1 MKQFLIEWC
10 INLSIVILVLIY
22 VGLIYVGNFFLGCY
36 LLEDVLDDNTLKGA
50 IYLSLWVIFYAVTTV
65 TCYTVFFRKK

>member
-10 INLSIVILVLIY
+10 INLSIVILV
-22 VGLIYVGNFFLGCY
+22 VIYVGNFLLGCY
-36 LLEDVLDDNTLKGA
+36 LLEVLDDNTLKGA

>member
-10 INLSIVILVLIY
+10 IIVILV
-22 VGLIYVGNFFLGCY
+22 VIYVGNFFLGCY
-36 LLEDVLDDNTLKGA
+36 LLDVLDDNTLKGA

>member
-22 VGLIYVGNFFLGCY
+22 VVGNFFLGCY
-36 LLEDVLDDNTLKGA
+36 LLNALDDNAINA

-65 TCYTVFFRKK
+65 TCCTVFFRKK

>member
-10 INLSIVILVLIY
+10 INLSIVILVVIY
-22 VGLIYVGNFFLGCY
+22 VGGFLLGCH
-36 LLEDVLDDNTLKGA
+36 LLVEVLDVLDDNILKGA

>member
-1 MKQFLIEWC
+1 MKQFLIEFC

-22 VGLIYVGNFFLGCY
+22 VGNFFLGCY
-36 LLEDVLDDNTLKGA
+36 LLDVLDDNTLKGA

-65 TCYTVFFRKK
+65 TCYMVFFRKK

>member
-10 INLSIVILVLIY
+10 INLSIIVILVI
-22 VGLIYVGNFFLGCY
+22 IYVGNFFLGCY
-36 LLEDVLDDNTLKGA
+36 LLEVLDDNTLKGA

>member
-22 VGLIYVGNFFLGCY
+22 VGNFFLGCY
-36 LLEDVLDDNTLKGA
+36 LLDDNTLKGA
-50 IYLSLWVIFYAVTTV
+50 IYLSLWVIFYAVTAV

>member
-10 INLSIVILVLIY
+10 INLSIVILVI
-22 VGLIYVGNFFLGCY
+22 IYVGNFFLGCY
-36 LLEDVLDDNTLKGA
+36 LLEVLDDNTLKGA

-65 TCYTVFFRKK
+65 TCYMVFFRKK

>member
-10 INLSIVILVLIY
+10 INLSIIILVL
-22 VGLIYVGNFFLGCY
+22 VYVGNFFLGCY
-36 LLEDVLDDNTLKGA
+36 LLVDVLDDNTLKGA
-50 IYLSLWVIFYAVTTV
+50 ICLSLWVIFYAVTTV

>member
-10 INLSIVILVLIY
+10 INLSIVILV
-22 VGLIYVGNFFLGCY
+22 VVIYVGNFFLGCY
-36 LLEDVLDDNTLKGA
+36 LLEVLDDNTLKGA

-65 TCYTVFFRKK
+65 TCYMVFFRKK

>member
-10 INLSIVILVLIY
+10 INLSIVILV
-22 VGLIYVGNFFLGCY
+22 VIYVGNFFLGCY
-36 LLEDVLDDNTLKGA
+36 LLLDVLDDNTLKGA

>member
-22 VGLIYVGNFFLGCY
+22 YVGNFFLGCY
-36 LLEDVLDDNTLKGA
+36 LLDVLDDITLKGA

>member
-22 VGLIYVGNFFLGCY
+22 VGNFFLGCY
-36 LLEDVLDDNTLKGA
+36 FLDVLDDNTLKGA

>member
-22 VGLIYVGNFFLGCY
+22 VGNFFLGWY
-36 LLEDVLDDNTLKGA
+36 LLDDNTLKGGN
-50 IYLSLWVIFYAVTTV
+50 IPIFMGNILCSNYSNML
-65 TCYTVFFRKK
+65 YGIFS

>member
-10 INLSIVILVLIY
+10 INLSIVILVI
-22 VGLIYVGNFFLGCY
+22 IYVGNFFLGCY
-36 LLEDVLDDNTLKGA
+36 LLDVLDDNTLKGA

>member
-1 MKQFLIEWC
+1 MKQFFIEWC
-10 INLSIVILVLIY
+10 INLSIVILVI
-22 VGLIYVGNFFLGCY
+22 IYVGNFFLGCY
-36 LLEDVLDDNTLKGA
+36 LLEVLDDNTLKGA

>member
-1 MKQFLIEWC
+1 MKQFLIKWC

-22 VGLIYVGNFFLGCY
+22 VGNFFLGCY
-36 LLEDVLDDNTLKGA
+36 LLDVLDDNTLKGA

>member
-10 INLSIVILVLIY
+10 INLSIVILV
-22 VGLIYVGNFFLGCY
+22 VIYVGNFFLGCY
-36 LLEDVLDDNTLKGA
+36 LLVEVLDDNTLKGA

>member
-1 MKQFLIEWC
+1 MKQFFIKWC
-10 INLSIVILVLIY
+10 INLSIVILVI
-22 VGLIYVGNFFLGCY
+22 IYVGNFFLGCY
-36 LLEDVLDDNTLKGA
+36 LLDVLDDNTLKGA

>member
-10 INLSIVILVLIY
+10 INLSIVILVI
-22 VGLIYVGNFFLGCY
+22 VYVGNFFLGCY
-36 LLEDVLDDNTLKGA
+36 LLDVLDDNTLEGA
-50 IYLSLWVIFYAVTTV
+50 IYLSLWVLFYAVTTV

>member
-22 VGLIYVGNFFLGCY
+22 VGNFFLGCY
-36 LLEDVLDDNTLKGA
+36 LLDVLDDNTLKGA

>member
-1 MKQFLIEWC
+1 MVYKPEYCYI
-10 INLSIVILVLIY
+10 
-22 VGLIYVGNFFLGCY
+22 LIYVGNFFLGCY
-36 LLEDVLDDNTLKGA
+36 LLDDNTLKGA

>member
-10 INLSIVILVLIY
+10 INLSIVILLVI
-22 VGLIYVGNFFLGCY
+22 IYVGNFFLGCY
-36 LLEDVLDDNTLKGA
+36 LLEVLDDNTLKGA

-65 TCYTVFFRKK
+65 TCYTIFFRKK

>member
-10 INLSIVILVLIY
+10 VFVILVI
-22 VGLIYVGNFFLGCY
+22 IYVGNFFLGCY
-36 LLEDVLDDNTLKGA
+36 LLDVLDDNTLKGA
-50 IYLSLWVIFYAVTTV
+50 IYLSLWVLFYAVTTV

>member
-10 INLSIVILVLIY
+10 INLSMVILVI
-22 VGLIYVGNFFLGCY
+22 IYVGNFFLGCY
-36 LLEDVLDDNTLKGA
+36 LLDVLDDNTLKGA
-50 IYLSLWVIFYAVTTV
+50 IYLSLWVLFYAVTTV

>member
-10 INLSIVILVLIY
+10 INLSIVILV
-22 VGLIYVGNFFLGCY
+22 VIYVGNFFLGCY
-36 LLEDVLDDNTLKGA
+36 LLEVLDDNTLKGA

-65 TCYTVFFRKK
+65 TCYMVFFRKK

>member
-10 INLSIVILVLIY
+10 INLSIVILVVIY
-22 VGLIYVGNFFLGCY
+22 IGNFFLGCY
-36 LLEDVLDDNTLKGA
+36 LLDVLDDNPLKGA

>member
-10 INLSIVILVLIY
+10 INLSIVILV
-22 VGLIYVGNFFLGCY
+22 VIYVGNFFLGCY
-36 LLEDVLDDNTLKGA
+36 LLDVLDDNTLKGA

-65 TCYTVFFRKK
+65 TCYMVFFRKK

>member
-10 INLSIVILVLIY
+10 INLSIVILVVI
-22 VGLIYVGNFFLGCY
+22 GNFFLGCY
-36 LLEDVLDDNTLKGA
+36 LLDVLDDNTLKGA

>member
-22 VGLIYVGNFFLGCY
+22 VGNFFLGCY
-36 LLEDVLDDNTLKGA
+36 LLDVLDDNTLKGA
-50 IYLSLWVIFYAVTTV
+50 IYLSLWVIFYAVITV

>member
-10 INLSIVILVLIY
+10 INLSIVILVI
-22 VGLIYVGNFFLGCY
+22 IYVGNFFLGCY
-36 LLEDVLDDNTLKGA
+36 LLDVLDDNSLKGA
-50 IYLSLWVIFYAVTTV
+50 IYLSLWVVFYAVTTV

>member
-10 INLSIVILVLIY
+10 INLSIVILLVI
-22 VGLIYVGNFFLGCY
+22 IYVGNFFLGCY
-36 LLEDVLDDNTLKGA
+36 LLEVLDDNTLKGA